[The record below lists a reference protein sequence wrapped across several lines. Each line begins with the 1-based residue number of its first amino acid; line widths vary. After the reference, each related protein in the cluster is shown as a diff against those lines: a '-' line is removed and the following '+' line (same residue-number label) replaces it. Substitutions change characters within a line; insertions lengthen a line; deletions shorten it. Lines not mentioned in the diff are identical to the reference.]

1 MQLKAIRDRQLIFSL
16 SLRQAVSILQ
26 MPNLELS
33 LWLQREIEKNPLLEL
48 PDYRGQRE
56 ELQDTPSKP
65 TLYAF
70 LSQQIRETLLDPA
83 DQKIAE
89 IIIGSLDEK
98 GFFTTPF
105 SEIEAFSDVS
115 QEKLERVLQIVQ
127 SFEPAGIGARSLQE
141 CLLLQLK
148 TSSEITKRIVQD
160 HFEDLSHGRCAR
172 IKKKLKL
179 SPKDF
184 NLAIEKLSKLNLR
197 PADGF
202 NEPPPETK
210 LADLRA
216 HKTSDTWIVEMAD
229 EEFPRIQIREDL
241 HLILSQLSTGEQKSI
256 KTWLTSIKW
265 LRRSLSRRSQL
276 LVKLASHLLDKQT
289 EYLEHRGALQEVTAA
304 DLAALLGVHESTIH
318 RALSGKMIEGPWGLI
333 ELKSLLSQSAIAET
347 QKALL
352 RRLIEQE
359 NKQNPLTDEELSNL
373 LKKRGVSMARRTVT
387 KYRKELKLASASR
400 RKQSED

>member
-115 QEKLERVLQIVQ
+115 QEKLERGGVIPKE
-127 SFEPAGIGARSLQE
+127 FIPAVEKGLRETITSGPLAGFPVVGV
-141 CLLLQLK
+141 K
-148 TSSEITKRIVQD
+148 TKLVFGSYHDVDSSEMA
-160 HFEDLSHGRCAR
+160 F
-172 IKKKLKL
+172 
-179 SPKDF
+179 
-184 NLAIEKLSKLNLR
+184 
-197 PADGF
+197 
-202 NEPPPETK
+202 K
-210 LADLRA
+210 LAASMAFKQGFAKADPVLLEPIM
-216 HKTSDTWIVEMAD
+216 KVEVVTP
-229 EEFPRIQIREDL
+229 EEYVGDVM
-241 HLILSQLSTGEQKSI
+241 GD
-256 KTWLTSIKW
+256 
-265 LRRSLSRRSQL
+265 LSRRRGL
-276 LVKLASHLLDKQT
+276 LQGQDDT
-289 EYLEHRGALQEVTAA
+289 P
-304 DLAALLGVHESTIH
+304 
-318 RALSGKMIEGPWGLI
+318 SGKTINAMVPLGEMFGYATSIR
-333 ELKSLLSQSAIAET
+333 SLTQGRATFTMEFDHYAEAPTNIADAIV
-347 QKALL
+347 
-352 RRLIEQE
+352 
-359 NKQNPLTDEELSNL
+359 
-373 LKKRGVSMARRTVT
+373 KKG
-387 KYRKELKLASASR
+387 
-400 RKQSED
+400 